1 MVTVN
6 PIFSGSNPTK
16 IFHGPPLGASGGACG
31 AGETTVTGERWE
43 VVGKGRVFCGQL
55 GDFWRFLWDFYGIS
69 DSQHGQFLLPL
80 ASMFF
85 FQINK

>member
-6 PIFSGSNPTK
+6 PFFQVQIPQ

-43 VVGKGRVFCGQL
+43 VVGKGRVFCSGQL
-55 GDFWRFLWDFYGIS
+55 GDLWRLSMGFLWELTRSMGNFC
-69 DSQHGQFLLPL
+69 LPL
-80 ASMFF
+80 ASILFF
-85 FQINK
+85 